1 MNNLR
6 ERKIVFTAVLAAF
19 AVVGSFISF
28 PVFGAKCAPAQH
40 LANILGAVFLG
51 PAWNVAA
58 AFVASLIR
66 NLIGAGTPLAFPGSM
81 CGALLAGVLY
91 RVIQRLPAAWL
102 GEIIGT
108 GLIGGMLSYP
118 VARFVLGNDKAALL
132 TFVVPFLISSA
143 GGTAIGAVITVAM
156 KKLGLLGVER
166 FLGGGRHDG
175 AR

>member
-1 MNNLR
+1 M
-6 ERKIVFTAVLAAF
+6 
-19 AVVGSFISF
+19 
-28 PVFGAKCAPAQH
+28 
-40 LANILGAVFLG
+40 
-51 PAWNVAA
+51 
-58 AFVASLIR
+58 
-66 NLIGAGTPLAFPGSM
+66 
-81 CGALLAGVLY
+81 
-91 RVIQRLPAAWL
+91 IQRLPAAWL

-156 KKLGLLGVER
+156 KKLGLLGAER
-166 FLGGGRHDG
+166 FLGGERHDD